1 VVIQKL
7 MKVLNS
13 LNFLLADQPPSE
25 HGLRLVELG
34 PSRDVADVAEQ
45 AVEIAKTE
53 EYAVR

>member
-1 VVIQKL
+1 

-34 PSRDVADVAEQ
+34 PSRDVAEQ